1 MAAAGGEANGE
12 ELAVGCMVSLRTT
25 LGDDVQ
31 GQIIAFDRL
40 SNLLRS
46 QEPEQAG
53 GTATATAIP
62 NRRNLRLIKANFIN
76 HFSLIAQGQ
85 DPLDLNN
92 CYIDLGLIH
101 AREEAALRQA
111 HNDAGRIGVGVTAEA
126 QAIFDALSKTL
137 PVRWENTDIVVM
149 NDIRV
154 CSPYLPQNVSGGAP
168 AANERVKKVL
178 DSERKRLQARGP
190 GQL

>member
-1 MAAAGGEANGE
+1 MAAAGGE
-12 ELAVGCMVSLRTT
+12 ELAVGCIVALRTT

-40 SNLLRS
+40 SNLL
-46 QEPEQAG
+46 
-53 GTATATAIP
+53 
-62 NRRNLRLIKANFIN
+62 ANYIN
-76 HFSLIAQGQ
+76 HFSLLAKGD
-85 DPLDLNN
+85 DPLHLHN
-92 CYIDLGLIH
+92 CFIDLGLIH
-101 AREEAALRQA
+101 AREDAALRQA
-111 HNDAGRIGVGVTAEA
+111 HLDAERIGVGVTAEA
-126 QAIFDALSKTL
+126 QSIFYALSKTL
-137 PVRWENTDIVVM
+137 PVRWENTDILVM

-154 CSPYLPQNVSGGAP
+154 CSPYLPDNVSGGAP

>member
-1 MAAAGGEANGE
+1 MAAAGGE
-12 ELAVGCMVSLRTT
+12 ELAVGCIVALRTT

-40 SNLLRS
+40 SNLLVI
-46 QEPEQAG
+46 QEGAAANANANAVP
-53 GTATATAIP
+53 T
-62 NRRNLRLIKANFIN
+62 RRNLRLIKANYIN
-76 HFSLIAQGQ
+76 HFSLLAKGD
-85 DPLDLNN
+85 DPLHLHN
-92 CYIDLGLIH
+92 CFIDLGLIH
-101 AREEAALRQA
+101 ARENAALRQA
-111 HNDAGRIGVGVTAEA
+111 HLDAERIGVGVTAEA
-126 QAIFDALSKTL
+126 QSIFDALSKTL
-137 PVRWENTDIVVM
+137 PVRWENTDILVM

-154 CSPYLPQNVSGGAP
+154 CSPYLPDNVSGGAP